1 MARMSKK
8 RISSSPYQKRTTI
21 FDRFLTH
28 MKKPMKLA
36 TALITASALL
46 ALNSV
51 GAADDD
57 HKGHVH
63 EGKKGHVHTHAAQ
76 PQYGGIVSVV
86 NDINY
91 ELVIKADTLTL
102 YITDHDQPIDTK
114 HGSATMRLVSA
125 SDKIVEAKLIP
136 AGGNKLQAKGAFKI
150 QPGTNAAALVQF
162 GQQSSQVVRFV
173 LK

>member
-1 MARMSKK
+1 MRMGKK
-8 RISSSPYQKRTTI
+8 RDARI
-21 FDRFLTH
+21 
-28 MKKPMKLA
+28 PMQP
-36 TALITASALL
+36 S
-46 ALNSV
+46 
-51 GAADDD
+51 
-57 HKGHVH
+57 
-63 EGKKGHVHTHAAQ
+63 

-91 ELVIKADTLTL
+91 ELVTKASTLTL

-114 HGSATMRLVSA
+114 HASATMTLLSA

>member
-1 MARMSKK
+1 MSKK

-57 HKGHVH
+57 HKGHAH
-63 EGKKGHVHTHAAQ
+63 GEKKGRAHTHAAQ

-91 ELVIKADTLTL
+91 ELVTKASTLTL
-102 YITDHDQPIDTK
+102 YITDHDQPINTK
-114 HGSATMRLVSA
+114 NATATMTLLSA
-125 SDKIVEAKLIP
+125 SDKTEAKLMP
-136 AGGNKLQAKGAFKI
+136 AGANKLQAQGAFRI
-150 QPGTNAAALVQF
+150 QPGTKAVALVKF
-162 GQQSSQVVRFV
+162 GDQSSQNVRFV